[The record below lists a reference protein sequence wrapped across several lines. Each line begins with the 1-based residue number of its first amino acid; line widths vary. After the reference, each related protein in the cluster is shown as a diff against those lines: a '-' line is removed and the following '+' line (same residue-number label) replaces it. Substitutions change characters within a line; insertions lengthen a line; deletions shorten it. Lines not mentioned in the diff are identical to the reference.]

1 MELKEEYADPLNKN
15 PFQWPGLG
23 EAVSAVKTI
32 GFDAVPLATKLPE
45 MVKDLFFLN
54 LTITPGSMVRV
65 AELWISISLV
75 TVNGE
80 LFVVQVVLLVMSELI
95 VVWEKTHNEE
105 NMKKNKQVI
114 DLYM

>member
-1 MELKEEYADPLNKN
+1 
-15 PFQWPGLG
+15 
-23 EAVSAVKTI
+23 
-32 GFDAVPLATKLPE
+32 

-95 VVWEKTHNEE
+95 VV
-105 NMKKNKQVI
+105 
-114 DLYM
+114 